1 MVTLPY
7 ADAFLSRGPDAAF
20 AGDLALFGRFVG
32 TCMPRGQCGAMGP
45 RVPRT
50 WPLTCV
56 VPTGFEPVSPP

>member
-32 TCMPRGQCGAMGP
+32 TCTPRG
-45 RVPRT
+45 
-50 WPLTCV
+50 
-56 VPTGFEPVSPP
+56 